1 MSGEGMS
8 GFVSAAGEQINSTTM
23 WTEATAAVP
32 LIGGIIV
39 FALGFYIVRKVLK
52 GASKGKFKM

>member
-23 WTEATAAVP
+23 WTEATSAVP

>member
-8 GFVSAAGEQINSTTM
+8 GFVEAAGDVINSSTM
-23 WTEATAAVP
+23 WTEATNAVP

-39 FALGFYIVRKVLK
+39 FALGFYIVRRVLK
-52 GASKGKFKM
+52 GAAKGKFKM